1 MASVKLME
9 TKDGK
14 RFWRI
19 QVSRG
24 RGLAPYS
31 TRFYWPEKK
40 DGSPVSKRVA
50 ESQRDS
56 FVLDYETRC
65 RNGEILTRAEAKKK
79 AEKEAAAAAEE
90 AAKIKT
96 LKQYGEQ
103 VFIPA
108 KKVDC
113 AKKTIAYYK
122 SALKNHIYPEF
133 GDHRLPEI
141 TSAQLSSFFLKKQTS
156 GLAHSTVLGIYVTL
170 NQLLTMAYFDES
182 ISRNPLD
189 KVKRPRQRKNEK
201 TQGVDAFSADEAN
214 VILKYAK
221 QEPLKWRTMIYLLLM
236 TGMRR
241 GEACAL
247 KWEDIDLQAHRITVK
262 GSIGYTPEDG
272 VFHEQT
278 KTGEQREVY
287 WGNED
292 AERDVLTEVLKQYR
306 QEQRAAVLR
315 RTERLKKDGKPLEM
329 RKIAMPEYV
338 FTERG
343 AADPIHPDAVNRY
356 FKRFKETYG
365 IEIHAHKLRHTYATI
380 AIANGA
386 DIAGVSGN
394 LGHKDINTTFKVY
407 VHPTADGKRKAGEL
421 VADSFKLA

>member
-1 MASVKLME
+1 MASIKLME

-24 RGLAPYS
+24 RGKAAFS
-31 TRFYWPEKK
+31 TRFYWPTKA
-40 DGSPVSKRVA
+40 DGAYKAKSVA
-50 ESQRDS
+50 ERELST
-56 FVLDYETRC
+56 FVSNFEKDCKSGKT
-65 RNGEILTRAEAKKK
+65 LTRAEVKQ
-79 AEKEAAAAAEE
+79 KEAAEAAE
-90 AAKIKT
+90 AAKIQT
-96 LKQYGEQ
+96 LKQYGEN
-103 VFIPA
+103 VFLPA
-108 KKVDC
+108 KRVEC
-113 AKKTIAYYK
+113 AKKTVAYYQ

-133 GDHRLPEI
+133 GDCRLPEI
-141 TSAQLSSFFLKKQTS
+141 TSAQLSAFFLKKQAS
-156 GLAHSTVLGIYVTL
+156 DLAHSTVLGIYVTL
-170 NQLLTMAYFDES
+170 NQLLTMAYMNDS

-221 QEPLKWRTMIYLLLM
+221 QEPLKWRAMIYLLLM

-247 KWEDIDLQAHRITVK
+247 KWEDIDFQTHRITVK
-262 GSIGYTPEDG
+262 GSIGYTPKDG

-287 WGNED
+287 WGD
-292 AERDVLTEVLKQYR
+292 KAAERDELTEVLKQYR
-306 QEQRAAVLR
+306 QEQRTAVLR
-315 RTERLKKDGKPLEM
+315 RTERLKKDGKPLEI

-407 VHPTADGKRKAGEL
+407 VHPTTDGKRKAGEL